1 MRRLTLRLD
10 LLLLCFLLTAATTVT
25 AQIRDLTT
33 LQERRVLLGKSSDSL
48 MSVCIRLVASKD
60 SLSALAESLWS
71 QDPESAELLLTRSA
85 SRVLVARLQVVERR
99 LDSLATASDSL
110 EADLRDSYDWEISRL
125 HGLLTEEGW
134 DEGLFRQLLVFQ
146 EEREALG
153 NAIRSDHHRLDGD
166 SELSISAAD
175 GPEELRQKI
184 EYAQD
189 RVAAYQSVQRQIAR
203 RLRFIERQVLVMQK
217 FWHLA
222 EQMDRLHE
230 ADGDLMRRRAL
241 ERLSGPG
248 VEITRP
254 EGNTESSIAMRGAR
268 SLAPAKADSTV
279 EPFEAP
285 WLLESQRLKA
295 RSQELREVEAVLQE
309 RIAVFQEHLSRIL
322 EGGE

>member
-153 NAIRSDHHRLDGD
+153 NAIRSDHHR
-166 SELSISAAD
+166 
-175 GPEELRQKI
+175 
-184 EYAQD
+184 D
-189 RVAAYQSVQRQIAR
+189 RKSV
-203 RLRFIERQVLVMQK
+203 V
-217 FWHLA
+217 
-222 EQMDRLHE
+222 
-230 ADGDLMRRRAL
+230 
-241 ERLSGPG
+241 
-248 VEITRP
+248 
-254 EGNTESSIAMRGAR
+254 
-268 SLAPAKADSTV
+268 
-279 EPFEAP
+279 
-285 WLLESQRLKA
+285 
-295 RSQELREVEAVLQE
+295 
-309 RIAVFQEHLSRIL
+309 
-322 EGGE
+322 

>member
-125 HGLLTEEGW
+125 MGAYWVQFAKTGNPNRGDLPEWPAFDDQKGSVLEIG
-134 DEGLFRQLLVFQ
+134 DE
-146 EEREALG
+146 
-153 NAIRSDHHRLDGD
+153 IRPL
-166 SELSISAAD
+166 
-175 GPEELRQKI
+175 
-184 EYAQD
+184 EYPLED
-189 RVAAYQSVQRQIAR
+189 RVQFHMNRG
-203 RLRFIERQVLVMQK
+203 LGLMQK
-217 FWHLA
+217 
-222 EQMDRLHE
+222 
-230 ADGDLMRRRAL
+230 
-241 ERLSGPG
+241 
-248 VEITRP
+248 
-254 EGNTESSIAMRGAR
+254 AR
-268 SLAPAKADSTV
+268 K
-279 EPFEAP
+279 
-285 WLLESQRLKA
+285 
-295 RSQELREVEAVLQE
+295 
-309 RIAVFQEHLSRIL
+309 
-322 EGGE
+322 